1 MDDAARGID
10 ALASRLNALADA
22 QPFATSWYVRN
33 LVTGEAADRR
43 GSDPVPSAST
53 RKTSILMAALKAVHE
68 GRLSLDEPITVE
80 AAYQAGVTS
89 GVFQHMTPGYV
100 IPFRDALVQMIITSD
115 NVCTH
120 HVVDRIDLD
129 ELNQY
134 CRAIGLT
141 GTVHRFKVPP
151 PDLKADH
158 KLDAVTTTTPTDQGV
173 LLEMILAGTTDAA
186 AAKKLG
192 STPKLCQWAIEV
204 LTWQVHR
211 NMIPALLPFGTVVA
225 NKTGRGPR
233 GRMDA
238 GLVFRAGKPLY
249 VLTAF
254 TDGVPEEMPDGL
266 PGFAAAFATIAR
278 MARTCWDSIG
288 RK

>member
-1 MDDAARGID
+1 MDDATLGID
-10 ALASRLNALADA
+10 ALATKLNALADA
-22 QPFATSWYVRN
+22 QPFMTSWYVRN
-33 LVTGEAADRR
+33 LVSGEAAERQGDV
-43 GSDPVPSAST
+43 PVPSAST
-53 RKTSILMAALKAVHE
+53 RKTSILMASLKAVHE
-68 GRLSLDEPITVE
+68 GRLSLDEPITINKD
-80 AAYQAGVTS
+80 YQPGITS

-158 KLDAVTTTTPTDQGV
+158 NLDAVTTTTPRDQGV
-173 LLEMILAGTTDAA
+173 LLEKILAGTKDAA
-186 AAKKLG
+186 AAAHLG
-192 STPKLCQWAIEV
+192 STPKLCQWAMDV

-238 GLVFRAGKPLY
+238 GLVFRGGTPLY

-266 PGFAAAFATIAR
+266 PGFSAAFATIAR
-278 MARTCWDSIG
+278 MSRACWDSIG
-288 RK
+288 RR